1 MCGEQ
6 IPLPDLRMLD
16 PLLRHPSAPAEFWPA
31 LAKNP
36 ALTSALA
43 GAEKAIYFIETF
55 ALF

>member
-16 PLLRHPSAPAEFWPA
+16 PPLRHPSAPAEFWPA